1 MAARVLSPGKLPAP
15 LLATLLGE
23 GAPLPAEVRLGP
35 GVGEDACAI
44 QVPAGILVA
53 ATDPITLTGAG
64 VGAHAVWINANDVAV
79 MGVRPRWFLA
89 VLLLPPGTRES
100 EVRAVFAETR
110 TALAR
115 VGASLVG
122 GHTEVTAAVNQT
134 VVVGQ
139 MLGIREDGR
148 FVPTGGLRPGDGVLQ
163 VGPAALEGAAVLAAE
178 APLEDAG
185 ISPALLREARAGL
198 EQPGISVVEPALLAA
213 ELGARALHDP
223 TEGGLATGLAE
234 LADASGV
241 ALRIDPE
248 RVHWFGPAPEI
259 CRALEVDPWGVLASG
274 CLLAGFAPE
283 RLASAERE
291 LEGAGFEVRRIAVA
305 EPGAGVSTRSG
316 EPLAAFSRD
325 EVARILGVA
334 PRL

>member
-1 MAARVLSPGKLPAP
+1 MAARVLPQGKLPAP
-15 LLATLLGE
+15 LLGALLGE
-23 GAPLPAEVRLGP
+23 GAPLPDEVRLGP
-35 GVGEDACAI
+35 RVGEDACAI
-44 QVPAGILVA
+44 QVPAGVLVA

-64 VGAHAVWINANDVAV
+64 VGAHAGWINANDVAV

-89 VLLLPPGTRES
+89 VLLLPPGTREVD
-100 EVRAVFAETR
+100 VRAVFAETR
-110 TALAR
+110 AALAR

-163 VGPAALEGAAVLAAE
+163 VGPAALEGASVLAAE

-185 ISPALLREARAGL
+185 LSPALLREARAGL
-198 EQPGISVVEPALLAA
+198 EHPGISIVEPALLAA

-234 LADASGV
+234 LADASGL
-241 ALRIDPE
+241 ALRVDPA
-248 RVHWFGPAPEI
+248 RVHWFGPASEI
-259 CRALEVDPWGVLASG
+259 CRVLGADPWGVLASG

-283 RLASAERE
+283 RLEPAERE
-291 LEGAGFEVRRIAVA
+291 LAAAGFEARRIAVA
-305 EPGAGVSTRSG
+305 EPGAGVCTRAG
-316 EPLAAFSRD
+316 EPLAVFSRD
-325 EVARILGVA
+325 EVARILGA
-334 PRL
+334 GPGL